1 MAYARQRL
9 GLDSLL
15 AFILICIAAVPE
27 AQAINITA
35 GNAVDLGT
43 HWVEVTTAAIGPGE
57 NRFCPDGRLFF
68 ADGDGVLAT
77 DLRGQAVVWPDP
89 QRRPNPR
96 IFAYRETFPPAVI
109 ADNHLVKLKD
119 GALLHTVE
127 AITWNDNVSPKPA
140 WWNQTA
146 EFVLKKEKRPGG
158 RGIIYVRRS
167 DDCGMTWTRVTD
179 IDAAT
184 LVVTSPSGVPTQGL
198 CGTPRLSQKWK
209 KVDSKLPDGKTIQVT
224 VLDKTAEGGGW
235 DGHYLYADPY
245 KGNIFLST
253 PCVFGT
259 AMNQERFLVLLL
271 MSSNRGDSWKVIGR
285 LDTVN
290 DWADAWRMP
299 ISSLPSGQVAF
310 GYLNWALK
318 QLKVAILF
326 PPYPPVDLTAK
337 ATVLATY
344 SSGELG
350 PGAKVDTLVTGYP
363 TLARNPGKGFLVTTA
378 DWKPAG
384 SGTKLAHRFFDVP
397 ITLALPG
404 TKKERPGIEAPG
416 MADMIHGTLIEGT
429 PSTDLHAFYWV
440 ERSPV
445 AVTEDGKFQNAFRV
459 KFQVFKGNTVIL
471 KQPGELTIANGQSYA
486 YRADAFIGDYM
497 TGASYAGRDGSQ
509 NFVAAWSEQGVLR
522 FNTISIT
529 PQILT
534 AKVPVDLDAQIVP
547 QPVPVQKLVK
557 PAPLQVRSE
566 PARKP
571 RP

>member
-1 MAYARQRL
+1 MHARHR
-9 GLDSLL
+9 LL
-15 AFILICIAAVPE
+15 AVILIVILIHIAAVGE
-27 AQAINITA
+27 AQAQNITA

-43 HWVEVTTAAIGPGE
+43 RWVEVTTAAIGPDE

-77 DLRGQAVVWPDP
+77 DLRGQAVVWPDA
-89 QRRPNPR
+89 RRSPNPR

-119 GALLHTVE
+119 GSLLHTVE
-127 AITWNDNVSPKPA
+127 AITWNDNVSPKPS

-146 EFVLKKEKRPGG
+146 EFVLKGEKRPGG

-167 DDCGMTWTRVTD
+167 DDCGATWTRVTD
-179 IDAAT
+179 VDAAT
-184 LVVTSPSGVPTQGL
+184 LVVTSPSGVPTKGL

-209 KVDSKLPDGKTIQVT
+209 KVDSKLPGGKTVQVT

-245 KGNIFLST
+245 NGNVFLST

-259 AMNQERFLVLLL
+259 AINQERFLVLLL
-271 MSSNRGDSWKVIGR
+271 MSSNRGGSWKVIGR

-299 ISSLPSGQVAF
+299 ISSLPSGHVAF
-310 GYLNWALK
+310 GYLNWQLE

-337 ATVLATY
+337 ATVVATL
-344 SSGELG
+344 SPGELG
-350 PGAKVDTLVTGYP
+350 PGPKVDTNVPSYP
-363 TLARNPGKGFLVTTA
+363 TLVRNPGKGFLVTTGTS
-378 DWKPAG
+378 KPTD
-384 SGTKLAHRFFDVP
+384 SGTKLVHRFFDVP

-404 TKKERPGIEAPG
+404 MKKELPGIEAPDP
-416 MADMIHGTLIEGT
+416 ADMIHGTLVDGT

-440 ERSPV
+440 ERGP
-445 AVTEDGKFQNAFRV
+445 ALMTADGKFQNAFRV
-459 KFQVFKGNTVIL
+459 KFQVFKGNTAIL

-486 YRADAFIGDYM
+486 YRADTFIGDYM
-497 TGASYAGRDGSQ
+497 GGAAYAGRDGSQ

-522 FNTISIT
+522 FNTISLT

-534 AKVPVDLDAQIVP
+534 AKVPILLDAQIVAR
-547 QPVPVQKLVK
+547 PVPVQKLVK
-557 PAPLQVRSE
+557 APLQVRSE

-571 RP
+571 LP